1 MGLPNIHLLKLS
13 VCLSS
18 LLVLKDLGKQ
28 GLCMHAHHWG
38 MNSGRHTW
46 ECGLN
51 PVKASLD
58 FGLQLESSRAPLN
71 LLKWE
76 LHDLI
81 CTEKR

>member
-1 MGLPNIHLLKLS
+1 MGLPNIHLLKLI

-38 MNSGRHTW
+38 MNSRRHTW

-51 PVKASLD
+51 HIKASLD